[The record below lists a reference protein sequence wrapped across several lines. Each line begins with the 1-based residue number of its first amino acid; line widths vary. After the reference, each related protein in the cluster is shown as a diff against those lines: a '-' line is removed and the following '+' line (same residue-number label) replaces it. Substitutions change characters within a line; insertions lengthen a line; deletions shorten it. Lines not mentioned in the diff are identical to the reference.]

1 MVRKSLCALVLLV
14 VGVAGG
20 AWLHAE
26 PVPATVVFQDANP
39 FLKEWTTPFA
49 MPPFEL
55 IRTEHF
61 LPAFEKAMAERR
73 RQVEAIAAS
82 EEPATFANTI
92 EPLAQGSPLMDRV
105 SWVFFGLTSAHTSEE
120 LQRVQAD
127 VAPRLAAL
135 RDDVSLEPRV
145 FARVKAVWEQRDT
158 QELDREQRTLLE
170 ETYKGFVRGGAH
182 LAPDQ
187 QQRFR
192 EINQELS
199 TLSTRFANN
208 VLAET
213 NAFRLV
219 IDNPED
225 LAGLSEQV
233 RTAAAE
239 TARRAGL
246 DGKWVF
252 TLQPSSM
259 RPFVTYAENR
269 ALRRQLWTASKMRAD
284 HGDERDNNQIAA
296 RMAVLRAERARMLG
310 YPTFAD
316 FQIEE
321 YMAKTPAN
329 VYALMNT
336 LWAPAVAK
344 ADEDAAMF
352 QAMLDEDLEGQQ
364 LAPWDWG
371 YYSEK
376 VKKAQYDLDEESL
389 RPYFSLDRV
398 LEGAFHV
405 ANRLYG
411 LTFTERTDLP
421 KYHHDVRTFEVKEA
435 DGAHVGVLMLDY
447 FPRPSKRG
455 GAWSGTYR
463 AAHVMDG
470 TEVRPIVT
478 NVASFTPAT
487 GDAPALLSRGEVRTL
502 FHEFG
507 HGLHSL
513 LTKVRYATLGRVPWD
528 FVELPSQIMEH
539 WVLEP
544 EVLKVYA
551 RHYRT
556 GEVLPEETIAR
567 IKRAEQFNQGFGTVG
582 MVATVLLDLDWHT
595 IGELG
600 EVDARSF
607 EQASFQRM
615 GLPRYATSFHRTPAF
630 SHIFAGGYAAGYYS
644 YLWSAV
650 LDHDAFEAFKEKGIF
665 DRGTAAAFR
674 THILERA
681 GTGDVAEAY
690 RLFRGRDASVEPLL
704 RKRGLLPD
712 SAVEAPAPAR

>member
-1 MVRKSLCALVLLV
+1 MTRKPLCLFLLV
-14 VGVAGG
+14 ACGVFG
-20 AWLHAE
+20 ATGASAE
-26 PVPATVVFQDANP
+26 PIPAASDRQPANP
-39 FLKEWTTPFA
+39 FFEEWTGPFG
-49 MPPFEL
+49 MPPFDR
-55 IRTEHF
+55 IRAEHF

-73 RQVEAIAAS
+73 REVETIATS

-92 EPLAQGSPLMDRV
+92 EPLAQGTPLMDQV
-105 SWVFFGLTSAHTSEE
+105 SRVFFGLTSAHTSEE
-120 LQRVQAD
+120 LQRVQTE

-135 RDDVSLEPRV
+135 RDDVSLDPRV
-145 FARVKAVWEQRDT
+145 FARVKAVWERRDT
-158 QELDREQRTLLE
+158 IQLDQEQRTLLE
-170 ETYKGFVRGGAH
+170 ETYKGFVRGGVN
-182 LAPDQ
+182 LGPEQ

-219 IDNPED
+219 IDNPGD
-225 LAGLSEQV
+225 LTGLSEQV

-259 RPFVTYAENR
+259 RPFVTYADNR
-269 ALRRQLWTASKMRAD
+269 DLRRQLWTAFKMRAD
-284 HGDERDNNQIAA
+284 HGDERDNNQVAA
-296 RMAVLRAERARMLG
+296 RMAVLRAERARLLG

-329 VYALMNT
+329 VYALMNR

-344 ADEDAAMF
+344 ADEDAAVF
-352 QAMLDEDLEGQQ
+352 QAMLDKDLEGQQ

-376 VKKAQYDLDEESL
+376 VKKAEYELDEEAL

-398 LEGAFHV
+398 LEGAFLV

-421 KYHHDVRTFEVKEA
+421 KYHADVRTFEVKEA
-435 DGAHVGVLMLDY
+435 NGDHVGVLMLDY

-463 AAHVMDG
+463 AAHMMNG
-470 TEVRPIVT
+470 AEIRPIVT
-478 NVASFTPAT
+478 NVASFTPPA

-502 FHEFG
+502 FHELG

-513 LTKVRYATLGRVPWD
+513 LTRVRYASLGRVPWD

-544 EVLKVYA
+544 EVLQVYA

-556 GEVLPEETIAR
+556 GEPLPTEMIER
-567 IKRAEQFNQGFGTVG
+567 IKRAERFNQGFGTVG
-582 MVATVLLDLDWHT
+582 MVATVLLDMDWHT
-595 IGELG
+595 IGDEG
-600 EVDARSF
+600 EIDAREFEQRSF
-607 EQASFQRM
+607 ERM
-615 GLPRYATSFHRTPAF
+615 GLPRYATSFRRTPAF

-665 DRGTAAAFR
+665 DQTTAAAFR
-674 THILERA
+674 THVLERA

-690 RLFRGRDASVEPLL
+690 RRFRGRDAAVEPLL
-704 RKRGLLPD
+704 RKRGLLPEHPD
-712 SAVEAPAPAR
+712 VTTEPAN

>member
-1 MVRKSLCALVLLV
+1 MSGAAVLP
-14 VGVAGG
+14 GDQIPVA
-20 AWLHAE
+20 AASQ
-26 PVPATVVFQDANP
+26 AANP
-39 FLKEWTTPFA
+39 FFEEWTTPFG
-49 MPPFEL
+49 MPPFER
-55 IRTEHF
+55 IQPEHF

-73 RQVEAIAAS
+73 REVEAIATAQ
-82 EEPATFANTI
+82 EPATFANTI
-92 EPLAQGSPLMDRV
+92 EPLGQGLPLMDRV
-105 SWVFFGLTSAHTSEE
+105 SRVFFGLTSAHTSEE
-120 LQRVQAD
+120 LQRIQAE

-135 RDDVSLEPRV
+135 RDDVSLDPRV
-145 FARVKAVWEQRDT
+145 FARVKTLWEQRESM
-158 QELDREQRTLLE
+158 ELDQEQRTLLE

-182 LAPDQ
+182 LSPEQ

-192 EINQELS
+192 QINQELS

-225 LAGLSEQV
+225 LAGLSKQV
-233 RTAAAE
+233 KTAAAE

-246 DGKWVF
+246 EGKWVF

-259 RPFVTYAENR
+259 RPFVTYADNR
-269 ALRRQLWTASKMRAD
+269 ALRQQLWTAFKMRAD

-296 RMAVLRAERARMLG
+296 RMAVLRAERARLLG

-316 FQIEE
+316 FQIAD

-329 VYALMNT
+329 VYALMNK

-344 ADEDAAMF
+344 ANEDALVF
-352 QAMLDEDLEGQQ
+352 QSMLDQDVEGQQ

-376 VKKAQYDLDEESL
+376 VKKAEYELDEESL

-421 KYHHDVRTFEVKEA
+421 TYHPDVRTFEVKEA
-435 DGAHVGVLMLDY
+435 DGSHVGVLMLDY

-463 AAHVMDG
+463 AAHVMNG
-470 TEVRPIVT
+470 TDIRPIVT

-513 LTKVRYATLGRVPWD
+513 LTRVRYAGLGRVPWD

-556 GEVLPEETIAR
+556 GETLPAEVIER

-595 IGELG
+595 IGDVREI
-600 EVDARSF
+600 DARAFEQGSF
-607 EQASFQRM
+607 ERM

-650 LDHDAFEAFKEKGIF
+650 LDHDAFEAFKEIGIF
-665 DRGTAAAFR
+665 DEATAAAFR

-690 RLFRGRDASVEPLL
+690 RRFRGRDASVEPLL
-704 RKRGLLPD
+704 RKRGLLPE
-712 SAVEAPAPAR
+712 SSEAAPAPAN